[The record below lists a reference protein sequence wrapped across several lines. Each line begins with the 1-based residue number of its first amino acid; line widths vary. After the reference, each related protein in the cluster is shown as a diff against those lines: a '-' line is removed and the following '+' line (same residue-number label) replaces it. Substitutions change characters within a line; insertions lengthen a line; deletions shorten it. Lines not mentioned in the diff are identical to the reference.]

1 MVSNKEF
8 GRMVKSVER
17 KGITLWCFS
26 GQVEEQIMSNNEERR
41 RSREAEGG
49 RESWRE
55 VSKRD
60 GRRVGNR
67 PEACNF
73 IKKETLAK
81 VFSYEFCEISKNTP
95 SYRTPPVAASGSY
108 SMHNISACYYKL

>member
-17 KGITLWCFS
+17 KGVTLWCFS
-26 GQVEEQIMSNNEERR
+26 GQVEEQIMSNNKERR

-55 VSKRD
+55 VSKTD

-67 PEACNF
+67 PEVCNF
-73 IKKETLAK
+73 IKKETLVE
-81 VFSYEFCEISKNTP
+81 VFPCEFCEISKNTP
-95 SYRTPPVAASGSY
+95 SYRTPPVTASGSY
-108 SMHNISACYYKL
+108 SMLCISTCYYKL